1 VVPIRRSEKEPRNEI
16 LDEVTMCNCIINFLV
31 IEEIEERKKFLQE
44 MCELGCGSK
53 YEQQIK
59 NEIMIRLKR
68 LKEVRK

>member
-1 VVPIRRSEKEPRNEI
+1 
-16 LDEVTMCNCIINFLV
+16 MCNCIINFLV